1 MFVCNSVTRWWSK
14 RWKSVEVVSVPF
26 ICEKNFTF
34 FCRVLSMDLTSTT
47 STSQFF
53 RAFFA
58 LFGGSRWRSPCV
70 RGVDGIER
78 YDTLRQSFTNLSIER
93 KFYFFLLCVK
103 TVFECHRVSYPS
115 FSGFLRF
122 LMMVGWRSPAY
133 SPASHSQLYSSS
145 RCKSYGVS

>member
-115 FSGFLRF
+115 FSDFFAFFGGSR
-122 LMMVGWRSPAY
+122 WRSPAY